1 MKLVS
6 LKHGAGERAAIEHE
20 GRCFLLEEI
29 NRAEGSAWGTSVM
42 EILQQGQLEE
52 LVQWYQKPGN
62 KIGSSSSFIPTEEAI
77 PAPLFRHPRKIWGIG
92 MNYVQKAIDLGSTP
106 PELEPVC
113 FMKPD
118 SSLIGPEEYIRLPA
132 QAVNVTSEAE
142 LGIIIGRS
150 CKNVPEERA
159 RDVIAGFAA
168 TLDMTSQDIHAR
180 NPRFL
185 QRSKVF
191 DTFFS
196 LGPQLITPDE
206 ISDLQSLAVETV
218 LNDEVIHSNTV
229 SRMIYHPWFIVS
241 YFSQMMTLYPGD
253 VIMTGTPGSIQIK
266 RGDIAECRISGFTTL
281 RNPVADVEYNHQ

>member
-1 MKLVS
+1 VKLVS
-6 LKHGAGERAAIEHE
+6 LKHGDDERAAIEHE
-20 GRCFLLEEI
+20 ERFFLLEEI
-29 NRAEGSAWGTSVM
+29 NRAEGSAWGTSIM

-52 LVQWYQKPGN
+52 LVQWYQKYGN
-62 KIGSSSSFIPTEEAI
+62 RTWSSIPFIPVEVAI

-92 MNYVQKAIDLGSTP
+92 MNYVQKAIDLASTP

-118 SSLIGPEEYIRLPA
+118 SSLIGPEEYIQLTA
-132 QAVNVTSEAE
+132 QDVNVTSEAE

-159 RDVIAGFAA
+159 KEVIAGFAT
-168 TLDMTSQDIHAR
+168 TLDMTNQDIHAR

-185 QRSKVF
+185 QRSKGF

-206 ISDLQSLAVETV
+206 IGDLQSLVVETV

-229 SRMIYHPWFIVS
+229 SRMMYHPWFIVS

-253 VIMTGTPGSIQIK
+253 VIMTGTPGSVRIQQ
-266 RGDIAECRISGFTTL
+266 GDVAECRISGFMTL
-281 RNPVADVEYNHQ
+281 RNPVADAEYNHQ

>member
-6 LKHGAGERAAIEHE
+6 LKHGDGEQAAIEHAE
-20 GRCFLLEEI
+20 RFFLLEEI
-29 NRAEGSAWGTSVM
+29 NRAEGSSWGTSVM

-52 LVQWYQKPGN
+52 LIQWYQRHGDRAV
-62 KIGSSSSFIPTEEAI
+62 SSIPFIPLEGAI
-77 PAPLFRHPRKIWGIG
+77 SAPLFRHPRKIWGIG
-92 MNYVQKAIDLGSTP
+92 MNYVQKAIDLASTP
-106 PELEPVC
+106 PEREPVC

-118 SSLIGPEEYIRLPA
+118 SSLIGPEEYIQLTA
-132 QAVNVTSEAE
+132 QDVNVTSEAE
-142 LGIIIGRS
+142 LGIIIGRT

-159 RDVIAGFAA
+159 KEVIAGFAA
-168 TLDMTSQDIHAR
+168 TLDMTNQDIHAR

-206 ISDLQSLAVETV
+206 IGDLQSLVVETV

-229 SRMIYHPWFIVS
+229 SHMMYHPWFIVS

-253 VIMTGTPGSIQIK
+253 VIMTGTPGSARIQQ
-266 RGDIAECRISGFTTL
+266 GDVAECRISGFMTL
-281 RNPVADVEYNHQ
+281 RNPVAVVE

>member
-6 LKHGAGERAAIEHE
+6 VKHGDGERAAIEHE
-20 GRCFLLEEI
+20 ERFFFLEEI
-29 NRAEGSAWGTSVM
+29 NRAEGSAWGTSIM

-52 LVQWYQKPGN
+52 LIQWYQKHRDRTV
-62 KIGSSSSFIPTEEAI
+62 SSIPFIPSEGAI

-106 PELEPVC
+106 PEREPVC

-118 SSLIGPEEYIRLPA
+118 SSLIGPEEYIQLTT
-132 QAVNVTSEAE
+132 QDVNVTSEAE
-142 LGIIIGRS
+142 LGIIIGRT
-150 CKNVPEERA
+150 CKNVPEEHA
-159 RDVIAGFAA
+159 QEVIAGFAA
-168 TLDMTSQDIHAR
+168 TQDMTNQDIHAR

-185 QRSKVF
+185 QRSKVS

-206 ISDLQSLAVETV
+206 IGDLQSLVVETV

-229 SRMIYHPWFIVS
+229 SRMMYHPWFIVS

-253 VIMTGTPGSIQIK
+253 VIMTGTPGSVRIQH
-266 RGDIAECRISGFTTL
+266 GDVAECRISGFMTL
-281 RNPVADVEYNHQ
+281 RNPVAEVE